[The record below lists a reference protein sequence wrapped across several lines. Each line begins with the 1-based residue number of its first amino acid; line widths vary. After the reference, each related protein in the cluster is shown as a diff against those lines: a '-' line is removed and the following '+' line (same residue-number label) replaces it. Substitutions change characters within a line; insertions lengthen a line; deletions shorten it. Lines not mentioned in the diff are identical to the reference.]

1 MYICI
6 HMHIHISICK
16 YLYIHTEGLLE
27 LGKDY
32 LTSMA
37 KAVPLKRLGSVND
50 IANTAVFLGSR
61 QASFITGQTIVVD
74 GGQVLPESADS
85 I

>member
-1 MYICI
+1 MHICI
-6 HMHIHISICK
+6 HAHVSICK
-16 YLYIHTEGLLE
+16 YAYIYTEGLLE
-27 LGKDY
+27 LGEDY
-32 LTSMA
+32 LKSMA
-37 KAVPLKRLGSVND
+37 KSVPLKRLGSVDD